1 MSSHQ
6 VAARG
11 TGGTAQVSGAL
22 RRCHHYSFLSAIH
35 SPQSSQRIFEK
46 EKSVHVCL
54 FPTAL
59 LCIQD
64 QIKLLN
70 VASEILTTGPSN
82 AQASSRPP
90 SPSLIPHQPLRAP
103 PSQTTRLCL
112 PQGLCT
118 SCQLYLGDPLHLH
131 TVAPPSH
138 HPRLGECPLGRGPP

>member
-6 VAARG
+6 AAACG
-11 TGGTAQVSGAL
+11 TEDTAQVSAAL
-22 RRCHHYSFLSAIH
+22 RRCRLYSFLSAIH

-46 EKSVHVCL
+46 EKSDHVL
-54 FPTAL
+54 LSPTAL

-70 VASEILTTGPSN
+70 VASEILTTDPSN
-82 AQASSRPP
+82 AHASSPPP
-90 SPSLIPHQPLRAP
+90 SPSLIPCQPLRAP
-103 PSQTTRLCL
+103 PSQTTRLGL

-118 SCQLYLGDPLHLH
+118 SCQLYLGGPLHLH

-138 HPRLGECPLGRGPP
+138 HPRLGECPIGRGPP